1 MAYTQTPGATG
12 SLASGGEYDN
22 VDTAGSVSYSNLSA
36 GSAAASALSAA
47 AALASQTAAAASAT
61 SASNSATSA
70 TASASTA
77 TTQASNASTSAT
89 NAATS
94 ASSASASAATAT
106 TQASNASASASA
118 ASTSATNAA
127 SSASAASTSAS
138 NASSSASAASS
149 SATSAS
155 NSATTAT
162 TQATSATNSATA
174 AGTSATNAANSAT
187 SANTSATNASASASA
202 ASTSASAASTS
213 ETNAATSAST
223 ATTQAG
229 IATTQATNASTS
241 ASSASASASTATT
254 QASNASTSAS
264 NAATSATNAANSATL
279 AASYTPSQTGNSGK
293 FLTTNGTATSWAS
306 IVGAL
311 SYQGSWNASTNSP
324 TLTSSVGSNGYYYV
338 VSVSGSTNLDGITD
352 WVIGD
357 WVIFNGATWQ
367 KIDQTNLVTS
377 VAGRTGAI
385 TLANTDISGLGT
397 MSTQAASSV
406 AITGGSITGI
416 TDLAVTDGGT
426 GASTAQGAINTLA
439 GAVTSGS
446 YLRGNGTNVVMN
458 TIQTAD
464 VPTLNQNTT
473 GSAATLTTG
482 RTVGITGDIT
492 YTSPSFDGSANVTA
506 ASTLA
511 TVNTNV
517 GSFTNANVT
526 VNAKGLVTA
535 ASNGTSAVT
544 SVTGTSPVVSSGGT
558 TPAISLAT
566 DYGDTLNPYASK
578 TANYI
583 LAAPNGASGAPTF
596 RAIVAADIPT
606 LNQNTTGTAANITG
620 SSNSTLTTL
629 SSLSLPYGQLSGTVP
644 TWNQNTT
651 GTAANVTGIVAIANG
666 GTNGTTTPTAGAVA
680 YGTGTAYSFTSAGTS
695 GQVLTSDGSS
705 IPTWTTIAASDPA
718 GTAVAMAIALG

>member
-1 MAYTQTPGATG
+1 VRQPYSYKVPPDAY
-12 SLASGGEYDN
+12 
-22 VDTAGSVSYSNLSA
+22 
-36 GSAAASALSAA
+36 AL
-47 AALASQTAAAASAT
+47 
-61 SASNSATSA
+61 
-70 TASASTA
+70 
-77 TTQASNASTSAT
+77 
-89 NAATS
+89 
-94 ASSASASAATAT
+94 
-106 TQASNASASASA
+106 
-118 ASTSATNAA
+118 
-127 SSASAASTSAS
+127 
-138 NASSSASAASS
+138 
-149 SATSAS
+149 
-155 NSATTAT
+155 
-162 TQATSATNSATA
+162 
-174 AGTSATNAANSAT
+174 
-187 SANTSATNASASASA
+187 
-202 ASTSASAASTS
+202 
-213 ETNAATSAST
+213 
-223 ATTQAG
+223 
-229 IATTQATNASTS
+229 
-241 ASSASASASTATT
+241 
-254 QASNASTSAS
+254 
-264 NAATSATNAANSATL
+264 
-279 AASYTPSQTGNSGK
+279 
-293 FLTTNGTATSWAS
+293 
-306 IVGAL
+306 
-311 SYQGSWNASTNSP
+311 
-324 TLTSSVGSNGYYYV
+324 
-338 VSVSGSTNLDGITD
+338 TD

-385 TLANTDISGLGT
+385 TLSNTDISGLGT

-535 ASNGTSAVT
+535 ASNGTGAVT

-566 DYGDTLNPYASK
+566 AYGDTLNPYASK

-583 LAAPNGASGAPTF
+583 LAAPDGTAGAPTF
-596 RAIVAADIPT
+596 RAIVATDIPT
-606 LNQNTTGTAANITG
+606 L
-620 SSNSTLTTL
+620 
-629 SSLSLPYGQLSGTVP
+629 
-644 TWNQNTT
+644 NQNTT

-666 GTNGTTTPTAGAVA
+666 GTNGTVTPTAGTVA
-680 YGTGTAYSFTSAGTS
+680 YGTGTAYGFTSAGTA
-695 GQVLTSDGSS
+695 GQVLTSNGSS
-705 IPTWTTIAASDPA
+705 APTWASSSADPA